1 MNNLSWLLYAADVIP
16 KLGNMLS
23 GLTLISFLLVA
34 GLIIT
39 SLINISEAKNRIRY
53 DANRTKQ
60 WHPEAK
66 QQLVMWRGIL
76 RKSVYIGVPTVFLI
90 ALVAIAA
97 PSSKTIYMIAGS
109 EAGETVVTSEQG
121 QAVLSDVQEIIK
133 LQLEGM
139 KQ

>member
-16 KLGNMLS
+16 GIGNLFF
-23 GLTLISFLLVA
+23 FLAFTTFTVGCILYLV
-34 GLIIT
+34 GLICIHET
-39 SLINISEAKNRIRY
+39 NDQMRRDSLRSETWY
-53 DANRTKQ
+53 
-60 WHPEAK
+60 PEAENQNK
-66 QQLVMWRGIL
+66 MWRYVL
-76 RKSVYIGVPTVFLI
+76 ARLTFIGVPLI
-90 ALVAIAA
+90 LLFSVVSVGV
-97 PSSKTIYMIAGS
+97 PSSKTIYLIAGS